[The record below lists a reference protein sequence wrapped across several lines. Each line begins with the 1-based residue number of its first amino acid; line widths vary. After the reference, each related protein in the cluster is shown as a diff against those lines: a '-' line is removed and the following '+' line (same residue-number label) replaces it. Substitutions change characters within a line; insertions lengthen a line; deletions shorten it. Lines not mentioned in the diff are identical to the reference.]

1 MLPAGSP
8 TPGPS
13 PGLTLWANHATAR
26 PGHRRQETG
35 PNRKQPQEATHP
47 TLTWSPT
54 QLTPQGN
61 MPTTSAGS
69 AVLPEV
75 CLGVCSQ
82 LPHSGI
88 WTPLYNLPKEEAT
101 QSPHRQQPEPQQNYA
116 GEETWSSALP
126 SSFQTAAGTSRRHRS
141 LVRLLHIHVTAT
153 CATWGTHA
161 VCTETRGAWGS
172 NRSMINMGSLTLG
185 APKASDTSILQRQ
198 PSQPEGREGQHQLP

>member
-1 MLPAGSP
+1 MPQL
-8 TPGPS
+8 
-13 PGLTLWANHATAR
+13 R

-47 TLTWSPT
+47 TLTWSLT

-61 MPTTSAGS
+61 MPTITAGS
-69 AVLPEV
+69 PVLPEV

-126 SSFQTAAGTSRRHRS
+126 SSFPDSSRDQQEAQEPCQTPAYPCDCHVRHMGNTRC
-141 LVRLLHIHVTAT
+141 LH
-153 CATWGTHA
+153 
-161 VCTETRGAWGS
+161 R
-172 NRSMINMGSLTLG
+172 
-185 APKASDTSILQRQ
+185 D
-198 PSQPEGREGQHQLP
+198 